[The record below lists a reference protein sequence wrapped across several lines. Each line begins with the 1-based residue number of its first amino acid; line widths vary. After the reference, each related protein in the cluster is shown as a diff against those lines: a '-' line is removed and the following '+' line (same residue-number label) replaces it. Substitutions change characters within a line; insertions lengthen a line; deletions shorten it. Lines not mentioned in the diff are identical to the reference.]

1 MPSRR
6 EVVAGS
12 LALLAAPAGA
22 NSPWEEGAPLP
33 FAVQEIYPTLWRGR
47 LVVGGGF
54 RARGPGFVANLG
66 ALWPTAAVVWAEP
79 AGESWS
85 ALPDMPGQRH
95 HPFLSPLGD
104 ALLAIGGFSSGVGG
118 IWRME
123 RQVWRLSA
131 PQGRWREGPPLPR
144 PQAEV
149 VGGIL
154 DGALLIAGGRTPAGE
169 ANGGYGDHRD
179 TGDAFVLAPG
189 ARGWQAIA
197 PLPTPRNSAAAAVL
211 GGRLHVVGGR
221 ILTPQ
226 GLRNLDVHEA
236 YDPATRRWQTL
247 APMPEARGGHAAAS
261 LGGRLYAFG
270 GESFGDRPT
279 AHDEVFEY
287 DPGADR
293 WRRVATMPAP
303 RHGLGA
309 VAAGGA
315 IHLLGGAAEAGGRAT
330 SDSHV
335 IFRPA

>member
-6 EVVAGS
+6 AVLAGG
-12 LALLAAPAGA
+12 LALLA
-22 NSPWEEGAPLP
+22 SPSRARPQWADGAPLP

-79 AGESWS
+79 GGAGWS
-85 ALPDMPGQRH
+85 ALPDLPAARH
-95 HPFLSPLGD
+95 HPFLGELGPD
-104 ALLAIGGFSSGVGG
+104 LLAIGGFSSGVGR

-123 RQVWRLSA
+123 AQVWLLA
-131 PQGRWREGPPLPR
+131 TPQGPWRKGPPLPR

-149 VGGIL
+149 VGGLL
-154 DGALLIAGGRTPAGE
+154 DGALIIAGGRTPAGE
-169 ANGGYGDHRD
+169 ANGTYGDHRD

-189 ARGWQAIA
+189 ARGWRPIA

-221 ILTPQ
+221 VLTPD
-226 GLRNLDVHEA
+226 GLRNLTVHEA
-236 YDPATRRWQTL
+236 YDPATASWQTL
-247 APMPEARGGHAAAS
+247 APMPAARGGHAAAA
-261 LGGRLYAFG
+261 LGGQLHTFG
-270 GESFGDRPT
+270 GETFGDRPT
-279 AHDEVFEY
+279 AHDEVFAY
-287 DPGADR
+287 DPKADR
-293 WRRVATMPAP
+293 WTRVATMPGP

-330 SDSHV
+330 SNSHF

>member
-1 MPSRR
+1 M
-6 EVVAGS
+6 
-12 LALLAAPAGA
+12 LLAGPARA
-22 NSPWEEGAPLP
+22 NAVWDGGPPLP

-79 AGESWS
+79 DGRGWS
-85 ALPDMPGQRH
+85 ALPDLPGQRH
-95 HPFLSPLGD
+95 HPFLSPLG
-104 ALLAIGGFSSGVGG
+104 AGLMAIGGFSSGVGA

-123 RQVWRLSA
+123 RQVWRLPA
-131 PQGRWREGPPLPR
+131 PQGAWREAPPLPR

-149 VGGIL
+149 VGGVL
-154 DGALLIAGGRTPAGE
+154 DGALVIAGGRTPAGA

-189 ARGWQAIA
+189 ARAWQPIA

-221 ILTPQ
+221 VLTRD

-236 YDPATRRWQTL
+236 YDPATGSWRTL
-247 APMPEARGGHAAAS
+247 APMPAARGGHAAAA

-270 GESFGDRPT
+270 GETFGGRPT
-279 AHDEVFEY
+279 AHDEVFAY
-287 DPGADR
+287 DPTADR
-293 WRRVATMPAP
+293 WQRVATMPGP

-309 VAAGGA
+309 VAAGDA

-330 SDSHV
+330 SDSHF